1 MSASE
6 KFINVRLTTFSSFL
20 YFFNVLE
27 HIFIFIFIL
36 GLGIAL
42 IKVAETEADLRIET
56 QIEERE
62 DVLLVR
68 KRVTKPETVKKEMEV
83 EEEDQDPDLTLGP
96 TEGDITEGILALIQE
111 TEEDLEEETL
121 EIEDQE
127 LLNLEEIEDSLETL
141 EETVEETIEAFLD
154 QCLKAKKVEI
164 DDHSEKTLKTDNPE
178 VGLLVKKAKREE
190 LAKEKVF
197 QEVILKQTLKE
208 VKED

>member
-96 TEGDITEGILALIQE
+96 TEGDITEEILALIQE